1 MLMRDAK
8 ATDTGR
14 PPPASTHL
22 AWRWLFP
29 LAALHAALLVP
40 LSLLSLYHLQEVPLL
55 ASPAAHGRE
64 LLFGFAL
71 AVIAGYLLG
80 PLSSRWLLVLVGL
93 WLVARLGG
101 LAWHGALP
109 VTLADAGFVLLV
121 AWRLVPRFLAAKKW
135 RNRVLSPLLGL
146 LCLLAL
152 VTLTW
157 RHLGGMPTTALV
169 MHQGV
174 LWLVLLMVFMGGRV
188 LAPAVNGHLMASQR
202 QAGAGVQPR
211 IEAALIGLLGVTPLL
226 MLWPPLRPLAAGLVL
241 VAGVLVLWRLWRWR
255 PWACRGRPDLVGL
268 MLGYAWLGVGLL
280 LLARAWWQQPHASAT
295 LHAFTI
301 GALGTLASGIMLR
314 QAILRAKGRPEA
326 EPLLL
331 PLALLFSLAAVLRLL
346 ALDAGTGWLML
357 LWGSALAWSM
367 AWLLAA
373 WRLIHWCRRTVSR
386 GRAGTF
392 ADSERRRP
400 ADGSAPSRSR
410 GEGA

>member
-1 MLMRDAK
+1 MLNPSQA
-8 ATDTGR
+8 ATV
-14 PPPASTHL
+14 PAWHL
-22 AWRWLFP
+22 FFP
-29 LAALHAALLVP
+29 LAALHGALLVP
-40 LSLLSLYHLQEVPLL
+40 LSLLSLYHPAGVALL

-80 PLSSRWLLVLVGL
+80 PLNQRWLWLLGGL
-93 WLVARLGG
+93 WLAARLGG
-101 LAWHGALP
+101 LLWPVALP
-109 VTLADAGFVLLV
+109 VILADGAFVLLLG
-121 AWRLVPRFLAAKKW
+121 WRLVPRFIAAKRW

-152 VTLTW
+152 VTLVW
-157 RHLGGMPTTALV
+157 RYLGRMPTTALV

-174 LWLVLLMVFMGGRV
+174 LWLVLLMTFMGGRV
-188 LAPAVNGHLMASQR
+188 LAPAVNGYLMASRR
-202 QAGAGVQPR
+202 QAGAGVQPS
-211 IEAALIGLLGVTPLL
+211 IEAALIVLLGTTPLL
-226 MLWPPLRPLAAGLVL
+226 MLWPPLRPLAASLVL
-241 VAGVLVLWRLWRWR
+241 AAGLLVLLRLWRWR
-255 PWACRGRPDLVGL
+255 PWACRQRPDLLGL

-301 GALGTLASGIMLR
+301 GALGALASGIMLR

-346 ALDAGTGWLML
+346 ALDAGEGWLPL
-357 LWGSALAWSM
+357 LWGSALAWSL

-373 WRLIHWCRRTVSR
+373 WRLLHWRRRTV
-386 GRAGTF
+386 
-392 ADSERRRP
+392 RRRLDP
-400 ADGSAPSRSR
+400 GQLPR
-410 GEGA
+410 EGYRRTDP